1 MNIYINLNDE
11 KFDCYSDL
19 KRYFKNKDL
28 VSIDDLID
36 SIDELLSEREEL
48 KMELARIGAENVE
61 DYYKECARIEKE
73 EREWAYNCEQAEDKK
88 LLEYEWIWLRH

>member
-19 KRYFKNKDL
+19 KKYFKNKDL

-61 DYYKECARIEKE
+61 DYYKELARIEKE
-73 EREWAYNCEQAEDKK
+73 EREFAYNCEQAEDRE
-88 LLEYEWIWLRH
+88 LLEHE